1 MLELEEGA
9 VLELEK
15 GAVLELLEDG
25 ETEEELLTEKEGGVV
40 CEEGSSVKEG
50 TSSPSVSCSS
60 GAEEAAS
67 PSCPP

>member
-25 ETEEELLTEKEGGVV
+25 ETEEELLTEEEGGVV